1 MSSGRWLDL
10 LHTLTAD
17 PWEPGDG
24 TRWLYFP
31 QFREWHGWVPG
42 EDGLF
47 IQDVAEFREIY
58 PDAPSWEG
66 PDA

>member
-1 MSSGRWLDL
+1 MSGK
-10 LHTLTAD
+10 
-17 PWEPGDG
+17 PWEAGDG

-47 IQDVAEFREIY
+47 VLDEGEFRRGY
-58 PDAPSWEG
+58 PEAPRLEAAS
-66 PDA
+66 